1 MAIFLIILITL
12 ILTIIDFNL
21 IINLLRDAGLT
32 TENYQNQSI
41 LQSYGLLF
49 GINLIIIFI
58 VGALLGIYDFDL
70 TTKLI
75 ILLLTMTLIGIIDDT
90 LGYKDF
96 QGFKGHLQ
104 ALFYEQKLTT
114 GLLKMIFSFIVVFY
128 LFFYW
133 YGSILS
139 SLVATFVVLLTA
151 NFINLLDFRPGR
163 ALKTFIFSLL
173 LLIIYLKEEILVLAL
188 PSLIITLFLLPFDL
202 EQQGMM
208 GDVGSN
214 ILGALLGFLFILK
227 SPFELQVFVL
237 IGLIVINFYSEFYS
251 LTKLIESNRILNYI
265 DQLGVD

>member
-1 MAIFLIILITL
+1 MAVFLIIIFTLLI
-12 ILTIIDFNL
+12 TIIDFSL
-21 IINLLRDAGLT
+21 IINFLRDAGLT
-32 TENYQNQSI
+32 TENYKGQLIPQG
-41 LQSYGLLF
+41 YGLLF
-49 GINLIIIFI
+49 GINLIIISI
-58 VGALLGIYDFDL
+58 GGTLVGIYDFDL

-90 LGYKDF
+90 LGYKEF

-104 ALFYEQKLTT
+104 ALFDKHKLTT

-133 YGSILS
+133 YSSFLS
-139 SLVATFVVLLTA
+139 SVVATFVVLLAA

-163 ALKTFIFSLL
+163 ALKAFIFCLL

-188 PSLIITLFLLPFDL
+188 PSLIITLFSLPFDL
-202 EQQGMM
+202 KQKAMM

-214 ILGALLGFLFILK
+214 LLGALLGFLFILK
-227 SPFELQVFVL
+227 FPFDLQIVAL

-251 LTKLIESNRILNYI
+251 LTKLIENNRILNFI